1 MTHAA
6 RATPTRRR
14 VLAASAS
21 AVASAAAS
29 AAVSG
34 WMLLHSR
41 NASAV
46 STVDSLALVVQ
57 RWAGGRAVTEGRV
70 RLEIAEL
77 VENGNAVPIR
87 VSVDSSPMTAAD
99 HVQEIVVFNEKN
111 PLRDVVRF
119 SFSPASGRAQADTRI
134 RLATSQQ
141 LVALARMSD
150 GSQWSHRVEVVVTL
164 AACVES

>member
-14 VLAASAS
+14 VLAAT
-21 AVASAAAS
+21 VSAAAS
-29 AAVSG
+29 G
-34 WMLLHSR
+34 WLLLHSR

-87 VSVDSSPMTAAD
+87 VSVDSSPMTEAD